1 MIIKSNLMILLL
13 GPTVDPRS
21 QLIQD
26 VDYTVLDNDGNYT
39 VTFLTEFPD
48 QAQGFYRASVEDDAG
63 NRNIVSD
70 RSTEQSIWVDNVEP
84 VLQSAVIDGTGRAI
98 KLNLVKNWILY
109 PMFLIFQ

>member
-13 GPTVDPRS
+13 GTSIMVDPRS
-21 QLIQD
+21 QPAIQD

-48 QAQGFYRASVEDDAG
+48 QAQGFYHVSVEDDAG

-70 RSTEQSIWVDNVEP
+70 RSTEQFI
-84 VLQSAVIDGTGRAI
+84 G
-98 KLNLVKNWILY
+98 
-109 PMFLIFQ
+109 LIM